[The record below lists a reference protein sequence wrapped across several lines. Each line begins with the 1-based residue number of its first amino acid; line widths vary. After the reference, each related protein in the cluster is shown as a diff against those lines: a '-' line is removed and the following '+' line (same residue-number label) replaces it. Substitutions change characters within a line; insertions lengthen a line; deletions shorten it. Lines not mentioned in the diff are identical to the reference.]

1 MPHKHK
7 KLGIAALKNTKFN
20 KKTISYRKSLKNTP
34 NCISSKLILHTHE
47 FCGLNKADGRK
58 LWQTSVRGR
67 GFAQSNI
74 AYLDGY
80 VYHSHSGALHVLEA
94 ITGEIVHKISIS
106 PDGSQFYN
114 PKNS

>member
-1 MPHKHK
+1 M
-7 KLGIAALKNTKFN
+7 
-20 KKTISYRKSLKNTP
+20 
-34 NCISSKLILHTHE
+34 
-47 FCGLNKADGRK
+47 
-58 LWQTSVRGR
+58 WQTSFRGR

-114 PKNS
+114 LSAGYGKVFVQSDYALYAYKAWEELP